1 MSLQNSIFRKIKIQ
15 KILKWLPDYEHYLI
29 LTIVELD
36 INSSD
41 QRSTVRANVEISA
54 V

>member
-1 MSLQNSIFRKIKIQ
+1 M
-15 KILKWLPDYEHYLI
+15 LKWLPDYEHYYLI

-41 QRSTVRANVEISA
+41 QRSTARANVEISA